1 MIPIRI
7 KAKLNAYTKV
17 SPLDN
22 QFVDAPVDD
31 TLYGRKNGVW
41 VQIDENSNQVF
52 RSEIEG
58 LLDKQNLK
66 PDSETNDTDK
76 NNKLASEALYD
87 EQ

>member
-31 TLYGRKNGVW
+31 N
-41 VQIDENSNQVF
+41 
-52 RSEIEG
+52 
-58 LLDKQNLK
+58 
-66 PDSETNDTDK
+66 
-76 NNKLASEALYD
+76 
-87 EQ
+87 